1 MKTEVAMHP
10 VPQKQPIEPDRSDD
24 AGAQEPPERDP
35 ASVDRRHRDTADAG
49 IGEPDGARPLGRLP
63 DAPRA

>member
-10 VPQKQPIEPDRSDD
+10 VPQKQPIEPDRPDD

-49 IGEPDGARPLGRLP
+49 IAEPDALGRLP